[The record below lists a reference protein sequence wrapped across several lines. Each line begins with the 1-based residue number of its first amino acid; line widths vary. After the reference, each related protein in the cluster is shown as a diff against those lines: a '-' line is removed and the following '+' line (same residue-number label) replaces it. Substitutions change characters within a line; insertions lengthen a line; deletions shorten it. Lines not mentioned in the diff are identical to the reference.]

1 MPYYKLPE
9 NVKNI
14 ILYGN
19 GGEMLKVDTRNSI
32 YPRSGDYYSDWEG
45 VVPSVMRRWRES
57 GSEEMKASYERYM
70 SIDVCPVWIS
80 SFESDNTRACALE
93 STHKKGFDK
102 LNAIT
107 MEMMKDKLE
116 KAAEKGRIGRPVR
129 VMVVGAPNTGKSTI
143 INALAGR
150 KAAVTGDKPGVTK
163 DFKWIMT
170 GGRLELM
177 DMAGVLWPRIAN
189 AKSGICL
196 TALGSVKEEI
206 TDVVKVAYETMKI
219 MIGIYPDLI
228 SERYGVDVEIKE
240 SEDEGYYQDPYYDL
254 FLAMAKKRGCIMS
267 GGRIDEERFA
277 RLFLNDLR
285 EGRMGRI
292 TLELPEDFK

>member
-1 MPYYKLPE
+1 MAERKNDINWFPGHMRKALNETGERLKLVDVVYETADARIPFSSRNPE
-9 NVKNI
+9 LDRI
-14 ILYGN
+14 I
-19 GGEMLKVDTRNSI
+19 GEK
-32 YPRSGDYYSDWEG
+32 PRIVILNKADLAD
-45 VVPSVMRRWRES
+45 PSKTSR
-57 GSEEMKASYERYM
+57 
-70 SIDVCPVWIS
+70 WIS
-80 SFESDNTRACALE
+80 SLESSNTRACALD

-107 MEMMKDKLE
+107 MELMKDKLE

-189 AKSGICL
+189 ARSGICL

-219 MIGIYPDLI
+219 MLDIYPDLI
-228 SERYGVDVEIKE
+228 KERYGVDVDIKVD
-240 SEDEGYYQDPYYDL
+240 EDAGYFQDPYYDL
-254 FLAMAKKRGCIMS
+254 FLEMAKKRGCIMS

-277 RLFLNDLR
+277 RLFINDLK
-285 EGRMGRI
+285 EGRTGRI
-292 TLELPEDFK
+292 TLEMPEDFK

>member
-1 MPYYKLPE
+1 MAEKKNDINWFPGHMRKALNETGERMKLVDLVYETCDARIPYSSRNPE
-9 NVKNI
+9 LDKI
-14 ILYGN
+14 I
-19 GGEMLKVDTRNSI
+19 GEK
-32 YPRSGDYYSDWEG
+32 PRIVILNKADLAD
-45 VVPSVMRRWRES
+45 PSKTTAWINHLES
-57 GSEEMKASYERYM
+57 GS
-70 SIDVCPVWIS
+70 
-80 SFESDNTRACALE
+80 TRACALE
-93 STHKKGFDK
+93 STHKKGFDR

-107 MEMMKDKLE
+107 MDLMKDKLE

-129 VMVVGAPNTGKSTI
+129 VMVVGAPNTGKSTL

-196 TALGSVKEEI
+196 TALGSVKEEVV
-206 TDVVKVAYETMKI
+206 DVVKVDYETMKI
-219 MIGIYPDLI
+219 MIDIYPGLI
-228 SERYGVDVEIKE
+228 KERYGVDVEIKE
-240 SEDEGYYQDPYYDL
+240 SEEGYYNDPYYDL
-254 FLAMAKKRGCIMS
+254 FLEMAKKRGCLMS

-277 RLFLNDLR
+277 RLFLNDLK
-285 EGRMGRI
+285 EGRTGRI
-292 TLELPEDFK
+292 TLEMPEDYK

>member
-1 MPYYKLPE
+1 MAERKNDINWFPGHMRKALNETGERLKLVDLVYETCDARIPFSSRNPE
-9 NVKNI
+9 LDKI
-14 ILYGN
+14 IGA
-19 GGEMLKVDTRNSI
+19 K
-32 YPRSGDYYSDWEG
+32 PRIVILNKADLAD
-45 VVPSVMRRWRES
+45 PSKTSRWIEN
-57 GSEEMKASYERYM
+57 
-70 SIDVCPVWIS
+70 
-80 SFESDNTRACALE
+80 FESENTRACALE

-219 MIGIYPDLI
+219 MIEIYPDLI
-228 SERYGVDVEIKE
+228 RERYGVDVDVKVD
-240 SEDEGYYQDPYYDL
+240 EDAGYFQDPYYDL

-285 EGRMGRI
+285 EGRTGRI
-292 TLELPEDFK
+292 TLEMPEDFK